1 MVFKPLKKH
10 NLYESIANQ
19 LLTLIR
25 EGQFKAG
32 DQLPGEREL
41 AESLGVNR
49 TTLRE
54 ALRVLELMRVVEKR
68 PGEGV
73 FVRDL
78 EKESS
83 VETLVFRFL
92 VEDGLDN
99 ETLRSAFEAMIF
111 IEASM
116 ARLAAQ
122 RATPEE
128 VDELQKLCAKI
139 DDKIAS
145 GENFTDLDQEF
156 HQLIGKLGKSPVLCA
171 IDSTMWIIVKKYA
184 RLLHRPEERRKSCAL
199 GHRRIVEA
207 IAKGDPG
214 RAGRVMEE
222 HLQGALKALF
232 F

>member
-1 MVFKPLKKH
+1 MAFKPLRKQ

-19 LLTLIR
+19 LLTMIR
-25 EGQFKAG
+25 EGEFKAG

-92 VEDGLDN
+92 VEDGLDI

-122 RATPEE
+122 RVTPA
-128 VDELQKLCAKI
+128 ELDALERLCARM
-139 DDKIAS
+139 DEQTAG
-145 GENFTDLDQEF
+145 GEDFTELDQEF
-156 HQLIGKLGKSPVLCA
+156 HQLVGKVGKSPVLSA

-184 RLLHRPEERRKSCAL
+184 RLLHRPEERRKSCVL

-207 IAKGDPG
+207 IGKGDPE
-214 RAGRVMEE
+214 RTAREMER
-222 HLQGALKALF
+222 HLQGALKVLPV
-232 F
+232 